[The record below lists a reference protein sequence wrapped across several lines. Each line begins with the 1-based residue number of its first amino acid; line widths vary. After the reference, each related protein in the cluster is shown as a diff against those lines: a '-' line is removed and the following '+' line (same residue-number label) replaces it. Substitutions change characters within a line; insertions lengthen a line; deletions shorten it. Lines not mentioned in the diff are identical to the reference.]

1 MRISEVA
8 RRADVTT
15 KTVRYY
21 ESLGLITP
29 ARLANGYRDYSEHDA
44 RLVCEARELNRLGIP
59 VERTRPFLE
68 CLTNGRDRADDC
80 PSSLAGYRE
89 AIDDLTRRIDELAAR
104 RSVLAR
110 HLHEAAHRNS
120 RAHSSG
126 AEAKSTESTESTK
139 GTKGTKNAESPES
152 TKGTKSTKN
161 AESPESTDSHL
172 AELPPDLPVPE
183 DDGAA
188 SHLPGRAVPDLEL
201 PVTAGGTVSLHA
213 LGEGR
218 SIVYCY
224 PLTGRP
230 DTDLPEG
237 WNTIPGARGCTSE
250 ACDFRDHHDD
260 LQAAGAIHVFGLS
273 SQDTAY
279 QKEVVDRLRLPFPM
293 LSDTGFR
300 LSATLGLPTFEACG
314 VPLYKRITLVIRG
327 GVIEHVFHP
336 VFPPN
341 THAQQVL
348 GWLRDNPAQPAQQ
361 PRATGATDAT
371 RLMR

>member
-8 RRADVTT
+8 RRAGVTT

-21 ESLGLITP
+21 ESVGLIVP
-29 ARLANGYRDYSEHDA
+29 ARLANGYRDYSERDA
-44 RLVCEARELNRLGIP
+44 RMVREARELNRLGIP
-59 VERTRPFLE
+59 VERTRPFLA
-68 CLTNGRDRADDC
+68 CLASGRDHADDC

-89 AIDDLTRRIDELAAR
+89 AIDDLTLRIEELTAR

-110 HLHEAAHRNS
+110 HLHQAAHRNS
-120 RAHSSG
+120 RTHAEG
-126 AEAKSTESTESTK
+126 AEENTVSHE
-139 GTKGTKNAESPES
+139 
-152 TKGTKSTKN
+152 
-161 AESPESTDSHL
+161 SHL
-172 AELPPDLPVPE
+172 TDLPPNLPAPE
-183 DDGAA
+183 DDGSAA
-188 SHLPGRAVPDLEL
+188 HLPGRTVPPVEL
-201 PVTAGGTVSLHA
+201 PDTAGGIVPLHD

-218 SIVYCY
+218 SIVYVY

-260 LQAAGAIHVFGLS
+260 LKAAGATHVFGLS

-279 QKEVVDRLRLPFPM
+279 QQEVVDRLRLPFPM

-300 LSATLGLPTFEACG
+300 LSALLGLPTFRADG
-314 VPLYKRITLVIRG
+314 VPLYKRITLVIRDG
-327 GVIEHVFHP
+327 GIEHVFYP

-341 THAQQVL
+341 THAQAVL
-348 GWLRDNPAQPAQQ
+348 EWLRANPEYPS
-361 PRATGATDAT
+361 
-371 RLMR
+371 

>member
-8 RRADVTT
+8 RRAGVTT

-21 ESLGLITP
+21 ETLGLIAP

-44 RLVCEARELNRLGIP
+44 RLVREARELNRLGIP

-68 CLTNGRDRADDC
+68 CLTNGRDHADDC
-80 PSSLAGYRE
+80 PSSLAGYRD
-89 AIDDLTRRIDELAAR
+89 AIDDLTLRIEELTVRRA
-104 RSVLAR
+104 VLAR

-120 RAHSSG
+120 RAADGSG
-126 AEAKSTESTESTK
+126 AERNTV
-139 GTKGTKNAESPES
+139 NHL
-152 TKGTKSTKN
+152 
-161 AESPESTDSHL
+161 TD
-172 AELPPDLPVPE
+172 LPPDLPVPE

-188 SHLPGRAVPDLEL
+188 AHLPGRAVPDIEL
-201 PVTAGGTVSLHA
+201 PDTAGGTVSLHA

-237 WNTIPGARGCTSE
+237 WNNIPGARGCTSE

-260 LQAAGAIHVFGLS
+260 LEAAGATHVFGLS
-273 SQDTAY
+273 SQSTAY

-293 LSDTGFR
+293 VSDTGFR
-300 LSATLGLPTFEACG
+300 LSAVLGLPTFDFG
-314 VPLYKRITLVIRG
+314 GTPLYKRITLVIRDG
-327 GVIEHVFHP
+327 RIEHVFYP

-341 THAQQVL
+341 THARQVL
-348 GWLRDNPAQPAQQ
+348 GWLRDNP
-361 PRATGATDAT
+361 
-371 RLMR
+371 L

>member
-8 RRADVTT
+8 RRAGVTT

-21 ESLGLITP
+21 ESLGLVAP

-44 RLVCEARELNRLGIP
+44 RLVREARELNRLGIP

-68 CLTNGRDRADDC
+68 CLTKGRDHVDDC
-80 PSSLAGYRE
+80 PSSLAGYRD
-89 AIDDLTRRIDELAAR
+89 AIDDLTLRIEELTAR
-104 RSVLAR
+104 RSVLSR
-110 HLHEAAHRNS
+110 HLHEAAHRNTV
-120 RAHSSG
+120 ADGSG
-126 AEAKSTESTESTK
+126 AEGNTV
-139 GTKGTKNAESPES
+139 NA
-152 TKGTKSTKN
+152 
-161 AESPESTDSHL
+161 ASHL
-172 AELPPDLPVPE
+172 AGLPANLPVPE

-188 SHLPGRAVPDLEL
+188 AHLPGRALPDIEL
-201 PVTAGGTVSLHA
+201 PDTAGGAVSLRA

-237 WNTIPGARGCTSE
+237 WNSIPGARGCTSE

-260 LQAAGAIHVFGLS
+260 LETAGATHVFGLS

-293 LSDTGFR
+293 VSDTRFR
-300 LSATLGLPTFEACG
+300 LSAMLGLPTFDVGG
-314 VPLYKRITLVIRG
+314 VRLYKRITLVVRDAR
-327 GVIEHVFHP
+327 IEHVFYP

-348 GWLRDNPAQPAQQ
+348 GWLRANP
-361 PRATGATDAT
+361 
-371 RLMR
+371 L